1 MYNGAKWVNIVCV
14 CITGARNAAVRKL
27 EHELGIKPE
36 EVPVD
41 NFKYLTRIHYLAP
54 SDGQWGEHE
63 GKEKSTRENNKDKRL
78 IIIINSRL
86 YLIYQGKCQLEH

>member
-1 MYNGAKWVNIVCV
+1 MGKNCV
-14 CITGARNAAVRKL
+14 CIKGARNAAVRKL

-63 GKEKSTRENNKDKRL
+63 GK
-78 IIIINSRL
+78 
-86 YLIYQGKCQLEH
+86 GKHS